1 MGHIHTDKCP
11 YVLSQKDINHL
22 MNLKVIARYENHQ
35 SYSFENIRIYHKS
48 DHDQLGHEIV
58 IMDVTENQTCEPNH
72 LQNLKRQ
79 FNLWS
84 D

>member
-1 MGHIHTDKCP
+1 MGHIHTDKYP

-48 DHDQLGHEIV
+48 DHV
-58 IMDVTENQTCEPNH
+58 
-72 LQNLKRQ
+72 
-79 FNLWS
+79 
-84 D
+84 